1 MLMRSASR
9 PGSTPAAMV
18 HAASDR
24 RPCGTEHALRLF
36 SDHGIAAAASS
47 FETGAVYY
55 RDVVA
60 AGADELLA
68 FKLVQSGGHAGPA
81 DAEHKGEIFVRERHP
96 HPSCAPLGSLGS
108 TRTWRIGRGSCSI
121 AETFHRAE
129 DNGVSGGWLPLRR
142 FGTGRLP

>member
-1 MLMRSASR
+1 MRSASR

-81 DAEHKGEIFVRERHP
+81 DAEHKGEIFVRERHAVIRHAVVREQEP
-96 HPSCAPLGSLGS
+96 ARQALLDHVPRVA
-108 TRTWRIGRGSCSI
+108 RRG
-121 AETFHRAE
+121 
-129 DNGVSGGWLPLRR
+129 LRCKAGEHVR
-142 FGTGRLP
+142 EV